1 MKRHG
6 FYTREV
12 DKNVILGID
21 RVRELIRKRQLF
33 VFDNCKNT
41 IDEFN
46 SYHYDPEKLKEEPVK
61 ENDHLMDAIR
71 YAIYNHNAKSTAM
84 LRPTTELVRPFPGL
98 GQSKAEPPWRS
109 RSRVHQY
116 SVCC

>member
-1 MKRHG
+1 LRFPDRVEAMKRKG

-12 DKNVILGID
+12 DKNVMLGID
-21 RVRELIRKRQLF
+21 RVRQLIRKRQLF
-33 VFDNCKNT
+33 IFDNCKNT

-71 YAIYNHNAKSTAM
+71 YAVYNHNAKSFAM
-84 LRPTTELVRPFPGL
+84 PGPTTGL
-98 GQSKAEPPWRS
+98 GRPYPGMGST
-109 RSRVHQY
+109 
-116 SVCC
+116 